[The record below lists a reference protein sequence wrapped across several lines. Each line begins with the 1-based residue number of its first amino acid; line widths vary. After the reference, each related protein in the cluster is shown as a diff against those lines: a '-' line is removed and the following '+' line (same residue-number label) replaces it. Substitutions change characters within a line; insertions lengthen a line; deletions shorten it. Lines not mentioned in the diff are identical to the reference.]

1 MGQNKVKRYFYSPM
15 KCNTHY
21 AGACACPR
29 PSLVPMR
36 PADQALG
43 ALGPLRARNY
53 CVTFE
58 LALETL
64 SGRASA
70 SSKVVPSRIAPTR
83 G

>member
-36 PADQALG
+36 ARAQALG
-43 ALGPLRARNY
+43 ALGPLRAR
-53 CVTFE
+53 E
-58 LALETL
+58 I
-64 SGRASA
+64 
-70 SSKVVPSRIAPTR
+70 IA
-83 G
+83 